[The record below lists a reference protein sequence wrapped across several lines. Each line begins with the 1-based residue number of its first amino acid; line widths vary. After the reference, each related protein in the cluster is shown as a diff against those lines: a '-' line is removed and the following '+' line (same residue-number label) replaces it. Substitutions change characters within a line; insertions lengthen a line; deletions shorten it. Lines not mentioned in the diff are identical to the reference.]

1 MGTRESGAF
10 LFGIYELY
18 KDIALSTRRKPCREH
33 EITEILSIFYE
44 KFLIKLR
51 ILLENERKRSRDM
64 KKRVLKVLAVTI
76 IAICSFLLVACN
88 SENYKS
94 GGLKK
99 TTAVAPIVYDV
110 SEKES
115 AVEKAATVDLS
126 ALSKEVNADGA
137 TVLSNDVTTITS
149 AGSYILTGAYA
160 GITVSVGNGETA
172 HLFLNNATISGG
184 AGIAISNTN
193 KKSTLIITACENTEN
208 EVASKGDD
216 VNAIHVKG
224 TLKINGTGTIKVS
237 AKKNGIKVSKGLSIA
252 DSTIN
257 LTAGNHALSARFIE
271 AENAKINVLSAGK
284 DALNAECDDETQEFT
299 LDEGYVSLKS
309 SKVFASVSGDGI
321 QADTFVYI
329 TGGSVDIKTAATF
342 VSYSAESMATYDLSE
357 DDFRYTKSG
366 DTYKKIDD
374 VASNGARYAMIQ
386 SAKGIKCGEIK
397 YEIDGTEYAV
407 TKNSNYFIVIDG
419 ARVKINSSDDAIHTN
434 SGNVLIKGGT
444 LDLTTLD
451 DGIHADELVKIDGGE
466 ITVNGSYEGI
476 EGAYVEI
483 GGGTIYITA
492 SDDGINAASDDES
505 VNEHIIISGGT
516 ITVDASGD
524 GLDSNGTI
532 YVSGGTLIVYG
543 PTTGADTGL
552 DADGGILIDG
562 GNVFVAS
569 SKEMLEIPASNSKS
583 NVLVY
588 GVNTV
593 AAGSEIILTNA
604 DGGEMVRITLKKQAQ
619 AIILSTPELA
629 TNGTYSLYADENLLA
644 SFSVTETITA
654 IGVQSNGGRGGQP
667 AQPGGAQPG
676 GQGGNPPA
684 PRN

>member
-1 MGTRESGAF
+1 M
-10 LFGIYELY
+10 L
-18 KDIALSTRRKPCREH
+18 K
-33 EITEILSIFYE
+33 
-44 KFLIKLR
+44 
-51 ILLENERKRSRDM
+51 NERKWSRDM

-126 ALSKEVNADGA
+126 ALSEDVNADGA

-160 GITVSVGNGETA
+160 GITVSVGDGETV
-172 HLFLNNATISGG
+172 HLFLNNATISEG

-224 TLKINGTGTIKVS
+224 ALKINGTGTIKVS

-252 DSTIN
+252 DSTLN
-257 LTAGNHALSARFIE
+257 VTAENHALSARFIE

-329 TGGSVDIKTAATF
+329 TGGSVDIETSATF
-342 VSYSAESMATYDLSE
+342 VSYSAESMATYNLSE
-357 DDFRYTKSG
+357 DDFRYIKSG
-366 DTYKKIDD
+366 DTYKKTDD
-374 VASNGARYAMIQ
+374 VATKGARYAMIQ

-492 SDDGINAASDDES
+492 SDDGINAASDDGINAASDDES

-524 GLDSNGTI
+524 GIDSNGTI

-593 AAGSEIILTNA
+593 SAGSEIILTNE

-654 IGVQSNGGRGGQP
+654 IGVRSNGRQGGQP

-676 GQGGNPPA
+676 GQGGNPPS

>member
-1 MGTRESGAF
+1 M
-10 LFGIYELY
+10 L
-18 KDIALSTRRKPCREH
+18 K
-33 EITEILSIFYE
+33 
-44 KFLIKLR
+44 
-51 ILLENERKRSRDM
+51 NERKWSRDM
-64 KKRVLKVLAVTI
+64 KKRILKVLDVTI

-88 SENYKS
+88 SGNYKS

-115 AVEKAATVDLS
+115 AVEKAAAVDLS
-126 ALSKEVNADGA
+126 ALSKDVDADGA
-137 TVLSNDVTTITS
+137 TVLSNDVTTITT

-160 GITVSVGNGETA
+160 GITVSVGNGETT

-184 AGIAISNTN
+184 AGIAIANTN

-216 VNAIHVKG
+216 ANAIHVKG
-224 TLKINGTGTIKVS
+224 TLKINGTGTINVS

-271 AENAKINVLSAGK
+271 AENTKINVLSAGK
-284 DALNAECDDETQEFT
+284 DALNAECDDKTQEFT

-329 TGGSVDIKTAATF
+329 TGGSVDIKTSATF
-342 VSYSAESMATYDLSE
+342 VSYGAESMATYDLSE
-357 DDFRYTKSG
+357 DDFRYIKSG

-374 VASNGARYAMIQ
+374 VATKGARYAMIQ

-593 AAGSEIILTNA
+593 QAGSEIILTNA

-654 IGVQSNGGRGGQP
+654 IGVRSNGR
-667 AQPGGAQPG
+667 
-676 GQGGNPPA
+676 QGGNPPA

>member
-1 MGTRESGAF
+1 M
-10 LFGIYELY
+10 L
-18 KDIALSTRRKPCREH
+18 K
-33 EITEILSIFYE
+33 
-44 KFLIKLR
+44 
-51 ILLENERKRSRDM
+51 NERKRSRDM
-64 KKRVLKVLAVTI
+64 KKRILKVLAVTV
-76 IAICSFLLVACN
+76 IAISSFLLVACN
-88 SENYKS
+88 SWNYKS

-126 ALSKEVNADGA
+126 ALSKDVNADGA
-137 TVLSNDVTTITS
+137 TVLSNDVTTITT

-160 GITVSVGNGETA
+160 GITVSVGDGETV
-172 HLFLNNATISGG
+172 HLFLNNATISEG

-224 TLKINGTGTIKVS
+224 ALKINGTGTIKVS
-237 AKKNGIKVSKGLSIA
+237 AKKNGIKVSKGLSIV
-252 DSTIN
+252 DSTLN
-257 LTAGNHALSARFIE
+257 VTAGNHALSARFIE
-271 AENAKINVLSAGK
+271 TENTKINVLSAGK

-329 TGGSVDIKTAATF
+329 AGGNVDIETAATF

-357 DDFRYTKSG
+357 DDFRYIKSG

-374 VASNGARYAMIQ
+374 VASKGARYAMIQ

-397 YEIDGTEYAV
+397 YEIDGTEYGV

-569 SKEMLEIPASNSKS
+569 SKEMMEIPASNSKS

-588 GVNTV
+588 GANTV
-593 AAGSEIILTNA
+593 QAGSEIILTNA

-654 IGVQSNGGRGGQP
+654 IGVRSNGR
-667 AQPGGAQPG
+667 
-676 GQGGNPPA
+676 QGGNPPA
-684 PRN
+684 PRK

>member
-1 MGTRESGAF
+1 M
-10 LFGIYELY
+10 L
-18 KDIALSTRRKPCREH
+18 K
-33 EITEILSIFYE
+33 
-44 KFLIKLR
+44 
-51 ILLENERKRSRDM
+51 NEGERSRDM
-64 KKRVLKVLAVTI
+64 KKTILKVLAVTI

-88 SENYKS
+88 GENYKS

-126 ALSKEVNADGA
+126 ALSNDVNADGA

-160 GITVSVGNGETA
+160 GITVSVGDGETV

-284 DALNAECDDETQEFT
+284 DALNAECDEETQEFT

-329 TGGSVDIKTAATF
+329 TGGSVDIKTSATF
-342 VSYSAESMATYDLSE
+342 VSYGAESMAAYDLSE
-357 DDFRYTKSG
+357 DDFRYIKSG

-374 VASNGARYAMIQ
+374 VASKGARYAMIQ

-407 TKNSNYFIVIDG
+407 TKNTNYFIVIDG

-444 LDLTTLD
+444 HDLTTLD

-466 ITVNGSYEGI
+466 ITVNGAYEGI

-524 GLDSNGTI
+524 GLDSNGAI
-532 YVSGGTLIVYG
+532 YVTGGTLIVYG

-593 AAGSEIILTNA
+593 QAGSEIILTNA

-654 IGVQSNGGRGGQP
+654 IGVRSNGR
-667 AQPGGAQPG
+667 
-676 GQGGNPPA
+676 QGGNPPA

>member
-1 MGTRESGAF
+1 
-10 LFGIYELY
+10 
-18 KDIALSTRRKPCREH
+18 
-33 EITEILSIFYE
+33 
-44 KFLIKLR
+44 
-51 ILLENERKRSRDM
+51 M
-64 KKRVLKVLAVTI
+64 KKRILKVLAVTI
-76 IAICSFLLVACN
+76 IAICSLLLVACN

-126 ALSKEVNADGA
+126 ALSKDVNADGA
-137 TVLSNDVTTITS
+137 SALSNDVTTITS

-160 GITVSVGNGETA
+160 GITVSVGNGETV

-284 DALNAECDDETQEFT
+284 DALNAECDDKTQEFT

-329 TGGSVDIKTAATF
+329 TGGSVDIETSATF
-342 VSYSAESMATYDLSE
+342 VSYSEESMATYNLSE
-357 DDFRYTKSG
+357 DDFRYIKSG
-366 DTYKKIDD
+366 DTYKKVADD
-374 VASNGARYAMIQ
+374 VATKGARYAMIQ

-397 YEIDGTEYAV
+397 YEIDGTEYVV
-407 TKNSNYFIVIDG
+407 TKNTNYFIVIDG

-434 SGNVLIKGGT
+434 SGNVLIKSGT

-483 GGGTIYITA
+483 GGGTIHITA

-569 SKEMLEIPASNSKS
+569 SKEMIEIPASNSKS

-593 AAGSEIILTNA
+593 SAGSEIILTNA

-619 AIILSTPELA
+619 AIILSMPELA

-654 IGVQSNGGRGGQP
+654 IGVQSNGR
-667 AQPGGAQPG
+667 
-676 GQGGNPPA
+676 QGGNPPV

>member
-1 MGTRESGAF
+1 M
-10 LFGIYELY
+10 L
-18 KDIALSTRRKPCREH
+18 K
-33 EITEILSIFYE
+33 
-44 KFLIKLR
+44 
-51 ILLENERKRSRDM
+51 NERKWSRDM
-64 KKRVLKVLAVTI
+64 KKRILKVLAVTI
-76 IAICSFLLVACN
+76 IATCSFLLVACN
-88 SENYKS
+88 GENDKS
-94 GGLKK
+94 GRLKK

-115 AVEKAATVDLS
+115 AVEKAATVDLL
-126 ALSKEVNADGA
+126 ALSKDVNTDGA

-160 GITVSVGNGETA
+160 GITVSVGNGETV
-172 HLFLNNATISGG
+172 HLFLNDATISGG

-208 EVASKGDD
+208 EVASAADD

-224 TLKINGTGTIKVS
+224 TLKINGTGTINVS

-271 AENAKINVLSAGK
+271 AANAKINVLSAGK

-299 LDEGYVSLKS
+299 LDEGYVSLKN
-309 SKVFASVSGDGI
+309 SKIIASVSGDGI

-357 DDFRYTKSG
+357 DDFRYIKSG
-366 DTYKKIDD
+366 DTYKKVADD
-374 VASNGARYAMIQ
+374 VATKGARYAMIQ

-444 LDLTTLD
+444 LDLMTLD

-483 GGGTIYITA
+483 GGGTINITA

-505 VNEHIIISGGT
+505 VSEHIIISGGT

-569 SKEMLEIPASNSKS
+569 SKEMLEIPASNSES

-593 AAGSEIILTNA
+593 PAGSEIILTNA

-654 IGVQSNGGRGGQP
+654 IGVRSNGRR
-667 AQPGGAQPG
+667 
-676 GQGGNPPA
+676 GGNPPA

>member
-1 MGTRESGAF
+1 M
-10 LFGIYELY
+10 L
-18 KDIALSTRRKPCREH
+18 K
-33 EITEILSIFYE
+33 
-44 KFLIKLR
+44 
-51 ILLENERKRSRDM
+51 NERKWSRNM
-64 KKRVLKVLAVTI
+64 KKRILKVLVVTI
-76 IAICSFLLVACN
+76 IAICSFSLVACN
-88 SENYKS
+88 SENDKS

-99 TTAVAPIVYDV
+99 TTAVAPTVYDV

-115 AVEKAATVDLS
+115 AVENAATVDLS
-126 ALSKEVNADGA
+126 TLSKDVNADGA

-160 GITVSVGNGETA
+160 GITVSVGNGETV
-172 HLFLNNATISGG
+172 HLFLNDATISGG
-184 AGIAISNTN
+184 TGIAISNTN

-257 LTAGNHALSARFIE
+257 LTVGNHALSARFIE

-329 TGGSVDIKTAATF
+329 TGGSVDIETSATF

-357 DDFRYTKSG
+357 DDFRYIKSG

-374 VASNGARYAMIQ
+374 VASKGARYAMIQ

-397 YEIDGTEYAV
+397 YEIDGTEYVV
-407 TKNSNYFIVIDG
+407 TKNTNYFIVIDG

-483 GGGTIYITA
+483 NGGTIYITA

-532 YVSGGTLIVYG
+532 YVTGGTLIVYG

-552 DADGGILIDG
+552 DADGGILIDD

-583 NVLVY
+583 NMLVY

-593 AAGSEIILTNA
+593 PAGSEIILTNA

-654 IGVQSNGGRGGQP
+654 IGVRSNGRQGGQP
-667 AQPGGAQPG
+667 EQPGGGQPGGQPG

>member
-1 MGTRESGAF
+1 
-10 LFGIYELY
+10 
-18 KDIALSTRRKPCREH
+18 
-33 EITEILSIFYE
+33 
-44 KFLIKLR
+44 
-51 ILLENERKRSRDM
+51 M
-64 KKRVLKVLAVTI
+64 KKRILKVLVVTI

-115 AVEKAATVDLS
+115 AVEKAASVDLS
-126 ALSKEVNADGA
+126 ALSKDVNADGA

-224 TLKINGTGTIKVS
+224 TLKINGTGTINVS

-271 AENAKINVLSAGK
+271 TENAKINVLSAGK

-329 TGGSVDIKTAATF
+329 TGGSVDIKTSATF
-342 VSYSAESMATYDLSE
+342 VSYGAESMATYNLSE
-357 DDFRYTKSG
+357 DDFRYIKSG

-374 VASNGARYAMIQ
+374 VASKGARYAMIQ

-397 YEIDGTEYAV
+397 HEIDGTEYAV

-492 SDDGINAASDDES
+492 SDDGINAASDDEN

-532 YVSGGTLIVYG
+532 YVTGGTLIVYG

-569 SKEMLEIPASNSKS
+569 TKEMLEIPASNSKS

-593 AAGSEIILTNA
+593 PAGSEIILTNA

-654 IGVQSNGGRGGQP
+654 IGVRSNGR
-667 AQPGGAQPG
+667 
-676 GQGGNPPA
+676 QGGNHPA
-684 PRN
+684 PRK

>member
-1 MGTRESGAF
+1 
-10 LFGIYELY
+10 
-18 KDIALSTRRKPCREH
+18 
-33 EITEILSIFYE
+33 
-44 KFLIKLR
+44 
-51 ILLENERKRSRDM
+51 M
-64 KKRVLKVLAVTI
+64 KKRILKVLVVTI

-126 ALSKEVNADGA
+126 ALSEEVNADGA

-172 HLFLNNATISGG
+172 HLFLNDATISGG

-224 TLKINGTGTIKVS
+224 ALKINGTGTIKVS

-252 DSTIN
+252 DSTLN
-257 LTAGNHALSARFIE
+257 VTAENHALSARFIE

-329 TGGSVDIKTAATF
+329 TGGSVDIKTSATF
-342 VSYSAESMATYDLSE
+342 VSYSVESMAAYDLSE
-357 DDFRYTKSG
+357 DDFRYIKSG

-374 VASNGARYAMIQ
+374 VATKGARYAMIQ

-407 TKNSNYFIVIDG
+407 TKNTNYFIVIDG

-434 SGNVLIKGGT
+434 SGNVLIKNGT

-483 GGGTIYITA
+483 DGGTIYITA

-532 YVSGGTLIVYG
+532 YVTGGTLIVYG

-593 AAGSEIILTNA
+593 RAGSEIILTNA

-654 IGVQSNGGRGGQP
+654 IGVRSNGR
-667 AQPGGAQPG
+667 
-676 GQGGNPPA
+676 QGGNPPA

>member
-1 MGTRESGAF
+1 
-10 LFGIYELY
+10 
-18 KDIALSTRRKPCREH
+18 
-33 EITEILSIFYE
+33 
-44 KFLIKLR
+44 
-51 ILLENERKRSRDM
+51 M
-64 KKRVLKVLAVTI
+64 KKTILKVLTVTI

-126 ALSKEVNADGA
+126 ALSEDVNADGA

-160 GITVSVGNGETA
+160 GITVSVGNGETV
-172 HLFLNNATISGG
+172 HLFLNDATISGG

-193 KKSTLIITACENTEN
+193 IKSTLIITACENTEN

-329 TGGSVDIKTAATF
+329 TGGSVDIETSATF

-357 DDFRYTKSG
+357 DDFRYIKSG

-374 VASNGARYAMIQ
+374 VASKGARYAMIQ

-407 TKNSNYFIVIDG
+407 TKNTNYFIVIDG

-483 GGGTIYITA
+483 GGGTVYITA
-492 SDDGINAASDDES
+492 SDDGINAASDDER

-524 GLDSNGTI
+524 GLDSNGAI
-532 YVSGGTLIVYG
+532 YVTGGTLIVYG

-593 AAGSEIILTNA
+593 PAGSEIILTNA

-654 IGVQSNGGRGGQP
+654 IGVRSNGR
-667 AQPGGAQPG
+667 
-676 GQGGNPPA
+676 QGGNPPA

>member
-1 MGTRESGAF
+1 
-10 LFGIYELY
+10 
-18 KDIALSTRRKPCREH
+18 
-33 EITEILSIFYE
+33 
-44 KFLIKLR
+44 
-51 ILLENERKRSRDM
+51 M
-64 KKRVLKVLAVTI
+64 KKRILKVLAVTV

-88 SENYKS
+88 GKNYKS
-94 GGLKK
+94 DRLKK

-126 ALSKEVNADGA
+126 ALSKDVNADGA
-137 TVLSNDVTTITS
+137 TVLSNDVTTITT

-224 TLKINGTGTIKVS
+224 TLKINGMGTIKVN

-271 AENAKINVLSAGK
+271 TENAKINVLSAGK

-309 SKVFASVSGDGI
+309 SKVLASVSGDGI

-329 TGGSVDIKTAATF
+329 TGGSVDIETAATF
-342 VSYSAESMATYDLSE
+342 VSYGAESMATYNLSE
-357 DDFRYTKSG
+357 DDFRYIKSG

-374 VASNGARYAMIQ
+374 VATKGARYAMIQ

-407 TKNSNYFIVIDG
+407 TKNTNYFIVIDG

-532 YVSGGTLIVYG
+532 YVTGGTLIVYG

-593 AAGSEIILTNA
+593 PAGSEIILTNA

-654 IGVQSNGGRGGQP
+654 IGVRSNGGRGG
-667 AQPGGAQPG
+667 
-676 GQGGNPPA
+676 NPLA
-684 PRN
+684 PRK

>member
-1 MGTRESGAF
+1 
-10 LFGIYELY
+10 
-18 KDIALSTRRKPCREH
+18 
-33 EITEILSIFYE
+33 
-44 KFLIKLR
+44 
-51 ILLENERKRSRDM
+51 M
-64 KKRVLKVLAVTI
+64 KKRILKVLAVTI
-76 IAICSFLLVACN
+76 IATCSFLLVACN

-94 GGLKK
+94 GRLKK

-126 ALSKEVNADGA
+126 ILSKDVNADGA

-284 DALNAECDDETQEFT
+284 DALNTECDDETQEFT

-329 TGGSVDIKTAATF
+329 TGGSVDIETSATF
-342 VSYSAESMATYDLSE
+342 VSYGAESMATYDLSE
-357 DDFRYTKSG
+357 DDFRYIKSG

-374 VASNGARYAMIQ
+374 VASKGARYAMIQ

-407 TKNSNYFIVIDG
+407 TKNTNYFIVIDG

-593 AAGSEIILTNA
+593 PAGSEIILTNA

-654 IGVQSNGGRGGQP
+654 IGVRSNGR
-667 AQPGGAQPG
+667 
-676 GQGGNPPA
+676 QGGNPPA

>member
-1 MGTRESGAF
+1 M
-10 LFGIYELY
+10 L
-18 KDIALSTRRKPCREH
+18 K
-33 EITEILSIFYE
+33 
-44 KFLIKLR
+44 
-51 ILLENERKRSRDM
+51 NERKWSRDM
-64 KKRVLKVLAVTI
+64 KKRILKVLAVTI
-76 IAICSFLLVACN
+76 ISICSFSLVACN
-88 SENYKS
+88 SENDKR

-99 TTAVAPIVYDV
+99 TTTVAPIVYDV

-115 AVEKAATVDLS
+115 AVESAATVDLS
-126 ALSKEVNADGA
+126 TLSKDVNADGA
-137 TVLSNDVTTITS
+137 TVLSNEETTITS

-160 GITVSVGNGETA
+160 GITVSVGNGETV

-208 EVASKGDD
+208 EVECTAND

-224 TLKINGTGTIKVS
+224 TLKINGTGTIKAS

-284 DALNAECDDETQEFT
+284 DALNAECDDETQAFT

-329 TGGSVDIKTAATF
+329 TGGSVDIKTSATF
-342 VSYSAESMATYDLSE
+342 VSYSAESVAAYDLSE
-357 DDFRYTKSG
+357 DDFRYIKSG
-366 DTYKKIDD
+366 DTYKKVADD
-374 VASNGARYAMIQ
+374 VAAKGARYAMIQ

-434 SGNVLIKGGT
+434 SGNVLIKSGT

-483 GGGTIYITA
+483 GGGTIHITA

-532 YVSGGTLIVYG
+532 YVTGGTLIVYG

-593 AAGSEIILTNA
+593 PAGSEIILTNA

-654 IGVQSNGGRGGQP
+654 IGVRSNGR
-667 AQPGGAQPG
+667 
-676 GQGGNPPA
+676 QGGNPPA

>member
-1 MGTRESGAF
+1 
-10 LFGIYELY
+10 
-18 KDIALSTRRKPCREH
+18 
-33 EITEILSIFYE
+33 
-44 KFLIKLR
+44 
-51 ILLENERKRSRDM
+51 M
-64 KKRVLKVLAVTI
+64 KKTIRKVLAVTI

-88 SENYKS
+88 GENYKS

-126 ALSKEVNADGA
+126 ALSEEVNAGGA
-137 TVLSNDVTTITS
+137 TVFSNDVTTITS

-216 VNAIHVKG
+216 ANAIHVKG
-224 TLKINGTGTIKVS
+224 TLKINGTGTINVS

-252 DSTIN
+252 DSTLN
-257 LTAGNHALSARFIE
+257 VTAGNNALSARFIE

-284 DALNAECDDETQEFT
+284 DALNAECDDKAQEFT

-329 TGGSVDIKTAATF
+329 TGGSVDIETSATF
-342 VSYSAESMATYDLSE
+342 VRYGAESMAAYDLSE
-357 DDFRYTKSG
+357 DDFRYIKSG

-374 VASNGARYAMIQ
+374 VATKGARYAMIQ

-419 ARVKINSSDDAIHTN
+419 ARVKIDSSDDAIHTN
-434 SGNVLIKGGT
+434 SGNVLIKGGA

-593 AAGSEIILTNA
+593 PAGSEIILTNA

-654 IGVQSNGGRGGQP
+654 IGVRSNGR
-667 AQPGGAQPG
+667 
-676 GQGGNPPA
+676 QGGNPPA
-684 PRN
+684 PRK

>member
-1 MGTRESGAF
+1 
-10 LFGIYELY
+10 
-18 KDIALSTRRKPCREH
+18 
-33 EITEILSIFYE
+33 
-44 KFLIKLR
+44 
-51 ILLENERKRSRDM
+51 M

-76 IAICSFLLVACN
+76 IATCSFLLVACN
-88 SENYKS
+88 SGNYKS

-137 TVLSNDVTTITS
+137 TVLSTDVTTITS

-160 GITVSVGNGETA
+160 GITVSVDNGETA

-271 AENAKINVLSAGK
+271 TENVKINVLSAGK

-329 TGGSVDIKTAATF
+329 TGGSVDIKTSATF

-357 DDFRYTKSG
+357 DDFRYIKSG

-374 VASNGARYAMIQ
+374 VASKGARYAMIQ

-524 GLDSNGTI
+524 GLDSNGAI
-532 YVSGGTLIVYG
+532 YVTGGTLIVYG

-593 AAGSEIILTNA
+593 QAGSEIILTNA

-654 IGVQSNGGRGGQP
+654 IGVRSNGR
-667 AQPGGAQPG
+667 
-676 GQGGNPPA
+676 QGGNPPA

>member
-1 MGTRESGAF
+1 M
-10 LFGIYELY
+10 
-18 KDIALSTRRKPCREH
+18 
-33 EITEILSIFYE
+33 
-44 KFLIKLR
+44 
-51 ILLENERKRSRDM
+51 LENERKRSRDM
-64 KKRVLKVLAVTI
+64 KKRALKVLAVTI
-76 IAICSFLLVACN
+76 IAICSFSLVACN

-94 GGLKK
+94 SGLKK

-110 SEKES
+110 SEKER

-126 ALSKEVNADGA
+126 ALSKDVNADGA
-137 TVLSNDVTTITS
+137 TVLSNDVTTITA

-160 GITVSVGNGETA
+160 GITVSVGNGETV
-172 HLFLNNATISGG
+172 HLFLNDATISGG

-224 TLKINGTGTIKVS
+224 TLKINGTGTINVS

-252 DSTIN
+252 DSTLN

-284 DALNAECDDETQEFT
+284 DALNAECDNETQEFT
-299 LDEGYVSLKS
+299 LEEGYVSLKN

-329 TGGSVDIKTAATF
+329 TGGSVDIKTSATF

-357 DDFRYTKSG
+357 DDFRYIKSG
-366 DTYKKIDD
+366 ETYKKIDD
-374 VASNGARYAMIQ
+374 VATKGARYAMIQ

-434 SGNVLIKGGT
+434 SGSVLIKGGT

-562 GNVFVAS
+562 GNVFVATT
-569 SKEMLEIPASNSKS
+569 KEMLEIPASNSKS

-593 AAGSEIILTNA
+593 QAGSEIILTNA

-629 TNGTYSLYADENLLA
+629 TNGTYSLYADESLLA

-654 IGVQSNGGRGGQP
+654 IGVRSNGRRGGQP

>member
-1 MGTRESGAF
+1 
-10 LFGIYELY
+10 
-18 KDIALSTRRKPCREH
+18 
-33 EITEILSIFYE
+33 
-44 KFLIKLR
+44 
-51 ILLENERKRSRDM
+51 M
-64 KKRVLKVLAVTI
+64 KKTILKVLAVTI

-115 AVEKAATVDLS
+115 AVEKTATVDLS
-126 ALSKEVNADGA
+126 ALSKDVNADGA

-208 EVASKGDD
+208 EVASAADD

-271 AENAKINVLSAGK
+271 TENAKINVLSAGK
-284 DALNAECDDETQEFT
+284 DALNAECDDKTQEFT

-329 TGGSVDIKTAATF
+329 TGGSVDIKTLATF
-342 VSYSAESMATYDLSE
+342 VSYSAESMATYNLTE
-357 DDFRYTKSG
+357 DDFRYIKSG

-374 VASNGARYAMIQ
+374 VATKGARYAMIQ

-524 GLDSNGTI
+524 GLDSNGAI
-532 YVSGGTLIVYG
+532 YVTGGTLIVYG

-593 AAGSEIILTNA
+593 QAGSEIILTNA

-654 IGVQSNGGRGGQP
+654 IGVRSNGR
-667 AQPGGAQPG
+667 
-676 GQGGNPPA
+676 QGGNPPA
-684 PRN
+684 PRK

>member
-1 MGTRESGAF
+1 
-10 LFGIYELY
+10 
-18 KDIALSTRRKPCREH
+18 
-33 EITEILSIFYE
+33 
-44 KFLIKLR
+44 
-51 ILLENERKRSRDM
+51 M
-64 KKRVLKVLAVTI
+64 KKRILKVLAVTI

-88 SENYKS
+88 NENYKS
-94 GGLKK
+94 GRLKK

-126 ALSKEVNADGA
+126 ALSEDVNADGA

-160 GITVSVGNGETA
+160 GITVSVGNGETT

-184 AGIAISNTN
+184 AGIAISNPN

-208 EVASKGDD
+208 EVASAADD

-329 TGGSVDIKTAATF
+329 TGGSVDIKTSATF
-342 VSYSAESMATYDLSE
+342 VSYSAESMATYDLTD
-357 DDFRYTKSG
+357 DDFRYIKSG
-366 DTYKKIDD
+366 DTYKKVADD
-374 VASNGARYAMIQ
+374 TARKGARYAMIQ

-407 TKNSNYFIVIDG
+407 TKNTNYFIVIDG

-483 GGGTIYITA
+483 DGGTIYITA

-532 YVSGGTLIVYG
+532 YVTGGTLIVYG

-593 AAGSEIILTNA
+593 PAGSEIILTNA

-629 TNGTYSLYADENLLA
+629 TNGTYSLFADENLLA

-654 IGVQSNGGRGGQP
+654 IGVRSNGR
-667 AQPGGAQPG
+667 
-676 GQGGNPPA
+676 QGGNPPA

>member
-1 MGTRESGAF
+1 M
-10 LFGIYELY
+10 L
-18 KDIALSTRRKPCREH
+18 K
-33 EITEILSIFYE
+33 
-44 KFLIKLR
+44 
-51 ILLENERKRSRDM
+51 NERKWSRDM
-64 KKRVLKVLAVTI
+64 KKRILKVLAVTI

-126 ALSKEVNADGA
+126 ALSEDVNADGA

-160 GITVSVGNGETA
+160 GITVSVGDGETV

-224 TLKINGTGTIKVS
+224 ALKINGTGTIKVS
-237 AKKNGIKVSKGLSIA
+237 AKKNGIKVSEGLSIA

-271 AENAKINVLSAGK
+271 TENAKIDVLSAGK

-342 VSYSAESMATYDLSE
+342 VSYGAESMATYDLSE
-357 DDFRYTKSG
+357 DDFRYIKSG
-366 DTYKKIDD
+366 DTYKKTDD
-374 VASNGARYAMIQ
+374 VASKGARYAMIQ

-483 GGGTIYITA
+483 DGGTIYITASDDGINAA

-532 YVSGGTLIVYG
+532 YVTGGTLIVYG

-593 AAGSEIILTNA
+593 PEGSEIILTNA

-644 SFSVTETITA
+644 SFSVTGTITA
-654 IGVQSNGGRGGQP
+654 IGVRSNGGRGGQP

-676 GQGGNPPA
+676 GQGGISPA

>member
-1 MGTRESGAF
+1 
-10 LFGIYELY
+10 
-18 KDIALSTRRKPCREH
+18 
-33 EITEILSIFYE
+33 
-44 KFLIKLR
+44 
-51 ILLENERKRSRDM
+51 M
-64 KKRVLKVLAVTI
+64 KKRILKVLVVTI

-126 ALSKEVNADGA
+126 ALSKDVNADGA
-137 TVLSNDVTTITS
+137 TVLSNDVTTITT

-172 HLFLNNATISGG
+172 HLFLNDATISGG

-224 TLKINGTGTIKVS
+224 ALKINGTGTIKVS

-271 AENAKINVLSAGK
+271 TENAKINVLSAGK
-284 DALNAECDDETQEFT
+284 DALNAECDEETQEFT

-329 TGGSVDIKTAATF
+329 TGGSVDIETSATF
-342 VSYSAESMATYDLSE
+342 VSYGAESMATYNLSE
-357 DDFRYTKSG
+357 DDFRYIKSG

-374 VASNGARYAMIQ
+374 VASKGARYAMIQ
-386 SAKGIKCGEIK
+386 SAKGIKCGESK

-524 GLDSNGTI
+524 GLDSNGAI
-532 YVSGGTLIVYG
+532 YVTGGTLIVYG

-593 AAGSEIILTNA
+593 PAGSEIILTNA

-654 IGVQSNGGRGGQP
+654 IGVRSNGR
-667 AQPGGAQPG
+667 
-676 GQGGNPPA
+676 QGGNPPA

>member
-1 MGTRESGAF
+1 
-10 LFGIYELY
+10 
-18 KDIALSTRRKPCREH
+18 
-33 EITEILSIFYE
+33 
-44 KFLIKLR
+44 
-51 ILLENERKRSRDM
+51 M
-64 KKRVLKVLAVTI
+64 KKRILKVLAVTVF
-76 IAICSFLLVACN
+76 AICSFSLVACN
-88 SENYKS
+88 SENDKS

-115 AVEKAATVDLS
+115 AVENAATVDLS
-126 ALSKEVNADGA
+126 ALSEDVNADGA
-137 TVLSNDVTTITS
+137 IALSNDVTTITT

-160 GITVSVGNGETA
+160 GITVSVGNGETV
-172 HLFLNNATISGG
+172 HLFLNDATISGG
-184 AGIAISNTN
+184 TGIAVSNTN

-257 LTAGNHALSARFIE
+257 LTAGNHAFSARFIE
-271 AENAKINVLSAGK
+271 AENVKINVLSAGK

-299 LDEGYVSLKS
+299 LDEGYVSLKN

-329 TGGSVDIKTAATF
+329 TGGSVDIKTSATF
-342 VSYSAESMATYDLSE
+342 VSYSEESMAAYDLSE
-357 DDFRYTKSG
+357 DDFKYIKSG

-374 VASNGARYAMIQ
+374 VATKGARYAMIQ

-451 DGIHADELVKIDGGE
+451 DGIHADEIVKIDGGE

-532 YVSGGTLIVYG
+532 YVTGGTLIVYG

-552 DADGGILIDG
+552 DADGGILIDD
-562 GNVFVAS
+562 GNVFVATT
-569 SKEMLEIPASNSKS
+569 KEMIEIPASNSKS

-593 AAGSEIILTNA
+593 QAGSEIILTNA

-654 IGVQSNGGRGGQP
+654 IGVRSNGR
-667 AQPGGAQPG
+667 
-676 GQGGNPPA
+676 QGGNPPA

>member
-1 MGTRESGAF
+1 M
-10 LFGIYELY
+10 L
-18 KDIALSTRRKPCREH
+18 K
-33 EITEILSIFYE
+33 
-44 KFLIKLR
+44 
-51 ILLENERKRSRDM
+51 NERKWSRDM
-64 KKRVLKVLAVTI
+64 KKRILKVLAVTI

-126 ALSKEVNADGA
+126 ALSKDVNADGA

-329 TGGSVDIKTAATF
+329 TGGSVDIKTSATF
-342 VSYSAESMATYDLSE
+342 VSYGTESMATYDLSE
-357 DDFRYTKSG
+357 DDFRYIKSG
-366 DTYKKIDD
+366 DTYKKVADD
-374 VASNGARYAMIQ
+374 VASKGARYAMIQ

-419 ARVKINSSDDAIHTN
+419 ARVKIDSSDDAIHTN

-532 YVSGGTLIVYG
+532 YVTGGTLIVYG
-543 PTTGADTGL
+543 PATGADTGL

-593 AAGSEIILTNA
+593 PEGSEIILTNA

-654 IGVQSNGGRGGQP
+654 IGVRSNGR
-667 AQPGGAQPG
+667 
-676 GQGGNPPA
+676 QGGNPPA

>member
-1 MGTRESGAF
+1 
-10 LFGIYELY
+10 
-18 KDIALSTRRKPCREH
+18 
-33 EITEILSIFYE
+33 
-44 KFLIKLR
+44 
-51 ILLENERKRSRDM
+51 M
-64 KKRVLKVLAVTI
+64 KKRILKVLAVTI
-76 IAICSFLLVACN
+76 IATCSFLLVACN

-94 GGLKK
+94 GRLKK

-126 ALSKEVNADGA
+126 ALSKDVNADGA
-137 TVLSNDVTTITS
+137 IALSNDVTTITS

-172 HLFLNNATISGG
+172 HLFLNDATISGG

-193 KKSTLIITACENTEN
+193 KKSTLIITACENTKN
-208 EVASKGDD
+208 EVASAADD

-237 AKKNGIKVSKGLSIA
+237 AKKNGIKVSKGLSIV

-271 AENAKINVLSAGK
+271 TENAKINVLSAGK

-329 TGGSVDIKTAATF
+329 TGGSVDIETSATF
-342 VSYSAESMATYDLSE
+342 VSYGAESMATYNLSE
-357 DDFRYTKSG
+357 DDFRYIKSG

-374 VASNGARYAMIQ
+374 VASKGARYAMIQ

-419 ARVKINSSDDAIHTN
+419 ARVKINSSDDAIHAN
-434 SGNVLIKGGT
+434 SGNVLIKGGA

-483 GGGTIYITA
+483 GGGTIYVTA

-532 YVSGGTLIVYG
+532 YVTGGTLIVYG

-593 AAGSEIILTNA
+593 QAGSEIILTNA

-654 IGVQSNGGRGGQP
+654 IGVRSNGR
-667 AQPGGAQPG
+667 
-676 GQGGNPPA
+676 QGGNPPA

>member
-1 MGTRESGAF
+1 
-10 LFGIYELY
+10 
-18 KDIALSTRRKPCREH
+18 
-33 EITEILSIFYE
+33 
-44 KFLIKLR
+44 
-51 ILLENERKRSRDM
+51 M
-64 KKRVLKVLAVTI
+64 KKRILKVLVVTI
-76 IAICSFLLVACN
+76 IAICSFSLVACN
-88 SENYKS
+88 SENDKS

-99 TTAVAPIVYDV
+99 TTAVAPTVYDV

-115 AVEKAATVDLS
+115 AVEKAAAVDLS
-126 ALSKEVNADGA
+126 ALSEDVNADGA
-137 TVLSNDVTTITS
+137 IALSNDVTTITT

-160 GITVSVGNGETA
+160 GITVSVGNGETV
-172 HLFLNNATISGG
+172 HLFLNDATISGG
-184 AGIAISNTN
+184 TGIAVSNTN

-329 TGGSVDIKTAATF
+329 TGGSVDIETSATF
-342 VSYSAESMATYDLSE
+342 VSYGAESMAAYNLSE
-357 DDFRYTKSG
+357 DEFRYIKSG
-366 DTYKKIDD
+366 DTYKKTDD
-374 VASNGARYAMIQ
+374 VATKGARYAMIQ
-386 SAKGIKCGEIK
+386 STKGIKCGEIK

-419 ARVKINSSDDAIHTN
+419 ARVKIDSSDDAIHTN
-434 SGNVLIKGGT
+434 SGNVLIKSGT

-466 ITVNGSYEGI
+466 ITVNGAYEGI

-532 YVSGGTLIVYG
+532 YVTGGTLIVYG

-552 DADGGILIDG
+552 DADGGILIDD

-593 AAGSEIILTNA
+593 PAGSEIILTNA

-654 IGVQSNGGRGGQP
+654 IGVRSNGR
-667 AQPGGAQPG
+667 
-676 GQGGNPPA
+676 QGGNPPA
-684 PRN
+684 PRK

>member
-1 MGTRESGAF
+1 
-10 LFGIYELY
+10 
-18 KDIALSTRRKPCREH
+18 
-33 EITEILSIFYE
+33 
-44 KFLIKLR
+44 
-51 ILLENERKRSRDM
+51 M
-64 KKRVLKVLAVTI
+64 KKRILKVLTVTI

-237 AKKNGIKVSKGLSIA
+237 ARKNGIKVSKGLSIA

-329 TGGSVDIKTAATF
+329 TGGSVDIETSATF
-342 VSYSAESMATYDLSE
+342 VSYGAESMATYDLSE
-357 DDFRYTKSG
+357 DDFRYIKSG

-374 VASNGARYAMIQ
+374 VASKGARYAMIQ

-407 TKNSNYFIVIDG
+407 TKNTNYFIVIDG

-466 ITVNGSYEGI
+466 ITVNGAYEGI

-593 AAGSEIILTNA
+593 PEGSEIILTNA

-654 IGVQSNGGRGGQP
+654 IGVRSNGR
-667 AQPGGAQPG
+667 
-676 GQGGNPPA
+676 QGGNLPA

>member
-1 MGTRESGAF
+1 M
-10 LFGIYELY
+10 L
-18 KDIALSTRRKPCREH
+18 K
-33 EITEILSIFYE
+33 
-44 KFLIKLR
+44 
-51 ILLENERKRSRDM
+51 NERKRSRDM
-64 KKRVLKVLAVTI
+64 KKRILKVLAVTV

-126 ALSKEVNADGA
+126 ALSNDVNADGA

-160 GITVSVGNGETA
+160 GITVSVGDGETV

-224 TLKINGTGTIKVS
+224 ALKINGTGTIKVS

-284 DALNAECDDETQEFT
+284 DALNAECDDETQAFT

-329 TGGSVDIKTAATF
+329 TGGSVDIKTSATF
-342 VSYSAESMATYDLSE
+342 VRYGAESTATYNLSE
-357 DDFRYTKSG
+357 DDFRYIKSG

-374 VASNGARYAMIQ
+374 VASKGARYAMIQ

-407 TKNSNYFIVIDG
+407 TKNTNYFIVIDG

-466 ITVNGSYEGI
+466 ITVNGAYEGI

-588 GVNTV
+588 GANTV
-593 AAGSEIILTNA
+593 PAGSEIILTNA

-654 IGVQSNGGRGGQP
+654 IGVRSNGRQGGQ
-667 AQPGGAQPG
+667 
-676 GQGGNPPA
+676 PPA
-684 PRN
+684 PRK

>member
-1 MGTRESGAF
+1 
-10 LFGIYELY
+10 
-18 KDIALSTRRKPCREH
+18 
-33 EITEILSIFYE
+33 
-44 KFLIKLR
+44 
-51 ILLENERKRSRDM
+51 M
-64 KKRVLKVLAVTI
+64 KKTILKVLAVMI

-126 ALSKEVNADGA
+126 TLSKDVNADGA
-137 TVLSNDVTTITS
+137 TVLSNDVTTITT

-224 TLKINGTGTIKVS
+224 TLKINGTGTINAS

-271 AENAKINVLSAGK
+271 TENAKINVLSAEK

-299 LDEGYVSLKS
+299 LDEGYVSLKN
-309 SKVFASVSGDGI
+309 SKVFANVSGDGI

-342 VSYSAESMATYDLSE
+342 VSYGAESLATYDLSE
-357 DDFRYTKSG
+357 DDFRYIKSG

-374 VASNGARYAMIQ
+374 VASKGARYAMIQ

-419 ARVKINSSDDAIHTN
+419 ARVKIDSSDDAIHTN

-466 ITVNGSYEGI
+466 ITVNGAYEGI

-483 GGGTIYITA
+483 NGGTIYITA

-593 AAGSEIILTNA
+593 RAGSEIILTNA

-654 IGVQSNGGRGGQP
+654 IGVRSNGR
-667 AQPGGAQPG
+667 
-676 GQGGNPPA
+676 QGGNPPA

>member
-1 MGTRESGAF
+1 M
-10 LFGIYELY
+10 L
-18 KDIALSTRRKPCREH
+18 K
-33 EITEILSIFYE
+33 
-44 KFLIKLR
+44 
-51 ILLENERKRSRDM
+51 NERKWSRNM
-64 KKRVLKVLAVTI
+64 KKRILKVLVVTI
-76 IAICSFLLVACN
+76 IAICSFSLVACN
-88 SENYKS
+88 SENDKS

-99 TTAVAPIVYDV
+99 TTAVAPTVYDV

-115 AVEKAATVDLS
+115 AVENAATVDLS
-126 ALSKEVNADGA
+126 TLSKDVNADGA

-160 GITVSVGNGETA
+160 GITVSVGNGETV
-172 HLFLNNATISGG
+172 HLFLNDATISGG
-184 AGIAISNTN
+184 TGIAISNTN

-271 AENAKINVLSAGK
+271 TENVKINVLSAGK

-299 LDEGYVSLKS
+299 LNEGYVSLKN
-309 SKVFASVSGDGI
+309 SKIIASVSGDGI

-342 VSYSAESMATYDLSE
+342 VSYSAESMAAYDLSE
-357 DDFRYTKSG
+357 DDFRYIKSG
-366 DTYKKIDD
+366 DTYKKVADD
-374 VASNGARYAMIQ
+374 VATKGARYAMIQ
-386 SAKGIKCGEIK
+386 STKGIKC
-397 YEIDGTEYAV
+397 
-407 TKNSNYFIVIDG
+407 
-419 ARVKINSSDDAIHTN
+419 
-434 SGNVLIKGGT
+434 
-444 LDLTTLD
+444 
-451 DGIHADELVKIDGGE
+451 GE

-476 EGAYVEI
+476 EGAHVEI
-483 GGGTIYITA
+483 GDGTIYITA

-505 VNEHIIISGGT
+505 VSEHIIISGGT

-532 YVSGGTLIVYG
+532 YVTGGTLIVYG
-543 PTTGADTGL
+543 PTTGVDTGL
-552 DADGGILIDG
+552 DADGGILIDD
-562 GNVFVAS
+562 GNVFVATT
-569 SKEMLEIPASNSKS
+569 KEMIEIPASNSKS

-593 AAGSEIILTNA
+593 QAGSEIILTNA

-644 SFSVTETITA
+644 SFSVTDTITA
-654 IGVQSNGGRGGQP
+654 IGVRSNGGQGG
-667 AQPGGAQPG
+667 QPG
-676 GQGGNPPA
+676 GQPGGHGGNPSA

>member
-1 MGTRESGAF
+1 M
-10 LFGIYELY
+10 L
-18 KDIALSTRRKPCREH
+18 K
-33 EITEILSIFYE
+33 
-44 KFLIKLR
+44 
-51 ILLENERKRSRDM
+51 NERKRSRDM
-64 KKRVLKVLAVTI
+64 KKRILKVLVVTI

-115 AVEKAATVDLS
+115 AVEKAAAVDLS
-126 ALSKEVNADGA
+126 ALSKDVNADGA

-172 HLFLNNATISGG
+172 HLFLNDATISGG

-252 DSTIN
+252 DSTLI

-299 LDEGYVSLKS
+299 LDEGYVSLKN

-329 TGGSVDIKTAATF
+329 TGGSVDIETAATF
-342 VSYSAESMATYDLSE
+342 VSYGAESMATYDLSE
-357 DDFRYTKSG
+357 DDFRYIKSS

-374 VASNGARYAMIQ
+374 VATKGARYAMIQ

-434 SGNVLIKGGT
+434 SGNVLIKGGA

-451 DGIHADELVKIDGGE
+451 DGIHADELVKIDGGK

-532 YVSGGTLIVYG
+532 YVTGGTLIVYG

-593 AAGSEIILTNA
+593 PAGSEIILTNA

-654 IGVQSNGGRGGQP
+654 IGVRSNGR
-667 AQPGGAQPG
+667 
-676 GQGGNPPA
+676 QGGNPPA

>member
-1 MGTRESGAF
+1 M
-10 LFGIYELY
+10 L
-18 KDIALSTRRKPCREH
+18 K
-33 EITEILSIFYE
+33 
-44 KFLIKLR
+44 
-51 ILLENERKRSRDM
+51 NERKWSRNM
-64 KKRVLKVLAVTI
+64 KKRILKVLVVTI
-76 IAICSFLLVACN
+76 IAICSFSLVACN
-88 SENYKS
+88 SENDKS

-99 TTAVAPIVYDV
+99 TTAVAPTVYDV

-126 ALSKEVNADGA
+126 ALSKDVNANGA
-137 TVLSNDVTTITS
+137 TVFSNDVTTITS

-160 GITVSVGNGETA
+160 GITVSVGNGETV
-172 HLFLNNATISGG
+172 HLFLNDATISGG

-224 TLKINGTGTIKVS
+224 TMKINGTGTINVS

-271 AENAKINVLSAGK
+271 TENAKINVLSAGK

-299 LDEGYVSLKS
+299 LNEGYVSLKS
-309 SKVFASVSGDGI
+309 SKIIASVSGDGI

-329 TGGSVDIKTAATF
+329 TGGSVDIETSATF
-342 VSYSAESMATYDLSE
+342 VSYSAESIAAYDLSE
-357 DDFRYTKSG
+357 DDFRYIKSG

-374 VASNGARYAMIQ
+374 VASKGARYAMIQ

-532 YVSGGTLIVYG
+532 YVTGGTLIVYG

-552 DADGGILIDG
+552 DADGGILIDD

-593 AAGSEIILTNA
+593 PAGSEIILTNA

-654 IGVQSNGGRGGQP
+654 IGVRSNGRQR
-667 AQPGGAQPG
+667 
-676 GQGGNPPA
+676 GNPPA

>member
-1 MGTRESGAF
+1 M
-10 LFGIYELY
+10 L
-18 KDIALSTRRKPCREH
+18 K
-33 EITEILSIFYE
+33 
-44 KFLIKLR
+44 
-51 ILLENERKRSRDM
+51 NERKRSRDM
-64 KKRVLKVLAVTI
+64 KKRILKVLVVTI

-126 ALSKEVNADGA
+126 TLSKDVNADGA

-160 GITVSVGNGETA
+160 GITVSVGNDETA
-172 HLFLNNATISGG
+172 HLFLNDATISGG

-237 AKKNGIKVSKGLSIA
+237 AKKNGIKVSEGLSIA

-284 DALNAECDDETQEFT
+284 DALNAECDDKTQEFT

-309 SKVFASVSGDGI
+309 SKVFANVSGDGI

-342 VSYSAESMATYDLSE
+342 VNYSAESMVTYNLSE
-357 DDFRYTKSG
+357 DDFRYIKSG

-374 VASNGARYAMIQ
+374 VATKGARYAMIQ
-386 SAKGIKCGEIK
+386 SAKGIECGEIK

-407 TKNSNYFIVIDG
+407 KKNSNYFIVIDG

-434 SGNVLIKGGT
+434 SGNVLVKGGT

-483 GGGTIYITA
+483 GGGTIYIIA

-532 YVSGGTLIVYG
+532 YVTGGTLIVYG

-569 SKEMLEIPASNSKS
+569 SKEMLGIPASNSKS

-588 GVNTV
+588 GANTV
-593 AAGSEIILTNA
+593 QAGSEIILTNA

-654 IGVQSNGGRGGQP
+654 IGVRSNGR
-667 AQPGGAQPG
+667 
-676 GQGGNPPA
+676 QGGNPPA

>member
-1 MGTRESGAF
+1 MKKKEQG
-10 LFGIYELY
+10 
-18 KDIALSTRRKPCREH
+18 
-33 EITEILSIFYE
+33 
-44 KFLIKLR
+44 
-51 ILLENERKRSRDM
+51 M
-64 KKRVLKVLAVTI
+64 KKRILKVLVVTVF
-76 IAICSFLLVACN
+76 AICLFSLVACN
-88 SENYKS
+88 SENDKS

-99 TTAVAPIVYDV
+99 TTAVAPTVYDV

-115 AVEKAATVDLS
+115 AVENAATVDLS
-126 ALSKEVNADGA
+126 TLSKDVNADGA

-160 GITVSVGNGETA
+160 GITVSVGNGETV
-172 HLFLNNATISGG
+172 HLFLNDATISGG
-184 AGIAISNTN
+184 TGIAVSNTN

-271 AENAKINVLSAGK
+271 TENAKINVLSAEK

-299 LDEGYVSLKS
+299 LNEGYVSLKN
-309 SKVFASVSGDGI
+309 SKIIASVSGDGI

-342 VSYSAESMATYDLSE
+342 VSYSAESMAAYDLSE
-357 DDFRYTKSG
+357 DDFRYIKSG
-366 DTYKKIDD
+366 DTYKKVADD
-374 VASNGARYAMIQ
+374 VATKSARYAMIQ
-386 SAKGIKCGEIK
+386 STKGIKCGEIK

-419 ARVKINSSDDAIHTN
+419 ARVKIDSSDDAIHTN
-434 SGNVLIKGGT
+434 SGNVLIKGGA

-466 ITVNGSYEGI
+466 ITVNGAYEGI

-532 YVSGGTLIVYG
+532 YVTGGTLIVYG

-552 DADGGILIDG
+552 DADGGILIDD
-562 GNVFVAS
+562 GNVFVATT
-569 SKEMLEIPASNSKS
+569 KEMIEIPASNSKS

-593 AAGSEIILTNA
+593 QAGSEIILTNA

-644 SFSVTETITA
+644 SFSVTDTITA
-654 IGVQSNGGRGGQP
+654 IGVRSN
-667 AQPGGAQPG
+667 G
-676 GQGGNPPA
+676 GQGG
-684 PRN
+684 

>member
-1 MGTRESGAF
+1 M
-10 LFGIYELY
+10 L
-18 KDIALSTRRKPCREH
+18 K
-33 EITEILSIFYE
+33 
-44 KFLIKLR
+44 
-51 ILLENERKRSRDM
+51 NERKRSRDM
-64 KKRVLKVLAVTI
+64 KKRILKVLAVTI

-126 ALSKEVNADGA
+126 ALSKDVNADGA
-137 TVLSNDVTTITS
+137 TVLSNDVTTITT

-216 VNAIHVKG
+216 ANAIHVKG

-271 AENAKINVLSAGK
+271 TENAKINVLSAGK
-284 DALNAECDDETQEFT
+284 DALNAECDDKTQEFT

-329 TGGSVDIKTAATF
+329 TGGSVDIETSATI
-342 VSYSAESMATYDLSE
+342 VSYGAESMATYNLSE
-357 DDFRYTKSG
+357 DDFRYIKSG

-374 VASNGARYAMIQ
+374 VATKGARYAMIQ

-434 SGNVLIKGGT
+434 LGNVLIKGGT

-532 YVSGGTLIVYG
+532 YVTGGTLIVYG

-593 AAGSEIILTNA
+593 QAGSEIILTNA

-654 IGVQSNGGRGGQP
+654 IGVRSNGR
-667 AQPGGAQPG
+667 
-676 GQGGNPPA
+676 QGGNPPA

>member
-1 MGTRESGAF
+1 M
-10 LFGIYELY
+10 L
-18 KDIALSTRRKPCREH
+18 K
-33 EITEILSIFYE
+33 
-44 KFLIKLR
+44 
-51 ILLENERKRSRDM
+51 NERKWSRNM
-64 KKRVLKVLAVTI
+64 KKRILKVLVVTI
-76 IAICSFLLVACN
+76 IAICLFSLVACN
-88 SENYKS
+88 SENDKS

-99 TTAVAPIVYDV
+99 TTAVAPTVYDV

-115 AVEKAATVDLS
+115 AVENAATVDLS
-126 ALSKEVNADGA
+126 TLSKDVNADGA

-160 GITVSVGNGETA
+160 GITVSVGNGETV
-172 HLFLNNATISGG
+172 HLFLNDATISGG
-184 AGIAISNTN
+184 TGIAVSNTN

-271 AENAKINVLSAGK
+271 TENAKINVLSAEK

-299 LDEGYVSLKS
+299 LNEGYVSLKN
-309 SKVFASVSGDGI
+309 SKIIASVSGDGI

-342 VSYSAESMATYDLSE
+342 VSYSAESMAAYDLSE
-357 DDFRYTKSG
+357 DDFRYIKSG
-366 DTYKKIDD
+366 DTYKKVADD
-374 VASNGARYAMIQ
+374 VATKSARYAMIQ
-386 SAKGIKCGEIK
+386 STKGIKCGEIK

-419 ARVKINSSDDAIHTN
+419 ARVKIDSSDDAIHTN
-434 SGNVLIKGGT
+434 SGNVLIKGGA

-466 ITVNGSYEGI
+466 ITVNGAYEGI

-532 YVSGGTLIVYG
+532 YVTGGTLIVYG

-593 AAGSEIILTNA
+593 PAGSEIILTNA

-644 SFSVTETITA
+644 SFSVTDTITA
-654 IGVQSNGGRGGQP
+654 IGVRSN
-667 AQPGGAQPG
+667 G

>member
-1 MGTRESGAF
+1 
-10 LFGIYELY
+10 
-18 KDIALSTRRKPCREH
+18 
-33 EITEILSIFYE
+33 
-44 KFLIKLR
+44 
-51 ILLENERKRSRDM
+51 M
-64 KKRVLKVLAVTI
+64 KKRILKVLVVTI
-76 IAICSFLLVACN
+76 IAICSFSLVACN
-88 SENYKS
+88 SESNKS
-94 GGLKK
+94 GKGLNT

-115 AVEKAATVDLS
+115 AVESAATVDLS
-126 ALSKEVNADGA
+126 ALSKDVNADGA
-137 TVLSNDVTTITS
+137 TALSNDVTTITS

-172 HLFLNNATISGG
+172 HLFLNDATISGG

-237 AKKNGIKVSKGLSIA
+237 AKKNGIKVSEGLSIA
-252 DSTIN
+252 DSTLKI
-257 LTAGNHALSARFIE
+257 TAGNHALSARCIE

-284 DALNAECDDETQEFT
+284 DALNAECDDKTQEFT

-329 TGGSVDIKTAATF
+329 AGGNVDIKTAATF
-342 VSYSAESMATYDLSE
+342 VSYGVESMATYDLSE
-357 DDFRYTKSG
+357 DDFRYIKSG

-374 VASNGARYAMIQ
+374 VASKGARYAMIQ

-407 TKNSNYFIVIDG
+407 TKNSNYFIVIAG

-532 YVSGGTLIVYG
+532 YVTGGTLIVYG

-569 SKEMLEIPASNSKS
+569 SKEMLEIPASNSES

-593 AAGSEIILTNA
+593 PAGSEIILTNA

-654 IGVQSNGGRGGQP
+654 IGVRSNGR
-667 AQPGGAQPG
+667 
-676 GQGGNPPA
+676 QGGNPPA
-684 PRN
+684 PRK

>member
-1 MGTRESGAF
+1 
-10 LFGIYELY
+10 
-18 KDIALSTRRKPCREH
+18 
-33 EITEILSIFYE
+33 
-44 KFLIKLR
+44 
-51 ILLENERKRSRDM
+51 M
-64 KKRVLKVLAVTI
+64 KKRILKVLAVTI
-76 IAICSFLLVACN
+76 IATCSFLLVACN
-88 SENYKS
+88 GENDKS
-94 GGLKK
+94 GRLKK

-115 AVEKAATVDLS
+115 AVEKAATVDLL
-126 ALSKEVNADGA
+126 ALSKDVNTDGA
-137 TVLSNDVTTITS
+137 TVLSNDVTTITA
-149 AGSYILTGAYA
+149 AGNYILTGAYA
-160 GITVSVGNGETA
+160 GITVSVGNGETV
-172 HLFLNNATISGG
+172 HLFLNDATISGG

-208 EVASKGDD
+208 EVASAADD

-224 TLKINGTGTIKVS
+224 TLKINGTGTINVS

-271 AENAKINVLSAGK
+271 AANAKINVLSAGK

-299 LDEGYVSLKS
+299 LDEGYVSLKN
-309 SKVFASVSGDGI
+309 SKIIASVSGDGI

-357 DDFRYTKSG
+357 DDFRYIKSG
-366 DTYKKIDD
+366 DTYKKVADD
-374 VASNGARYAMIQ
+374 VATKGARYAMIQ

-444 LDLTTLD
+444 LDLMTLD

-483 GGGTIYITA
+483 GGGTINITA

-505 VNEHIIISGGT
+505 VSEHIIISGGT

-593 AAGSEIILTNA
+593 PAGSEIILTNA

-654 IGVQSNGGRGGQP
+654 IGVRSNGRR
-667 AQPGGAQPG
+667 
-676 GQGGNPPA
+676 GGNPPA

>member
-1 MGTRESGAF
+1 
-10 LFGIYELY
+10 
-18 KDIALSTRRKPCREH
+18 
-33 EITEILSIFYE
+33 
-44 KFLIKLR
+44 
-51 ILLENERKRSRDM
+51 M
-64 KKRVLKVLAVTI
+64 KKRILKVLAVTI
-76 IAICSFLLVACN
+76 IATCSFLLVACN

-126 ALSKEVNADGA
+126 ALSKDVNADGA
-137 TVLSNDVTTITS
+137 TVLSNDVTTITT

-193 KKSTLIITACENTEN
+193 IKSTLIITACENTEN
-208 EVASKGDD
+208 EVASAADD

-224 TLKINGTGTIKVS
+224 TLKINGTGTINVS
-237 AKKNGIKVSKGLSIA
+237 AKKNGIKVSEGLSIA

-284 DALNAECDDETQEFT
+284 DALNAECDDKTQEFT

-329 TGGSVDIKTAATF
+329 TGGSVDIKTSATF
-342 VSYSAESMATYDLSE
+342 VSYGAESMAAYDLSE
-357 DDFRYTKSG
+357 DDFRYIKSG
-366 DTYKKIDD
+366 NTYKKIDD
-374 VASNGARYAMIQ
+374 VASKGARYAMIQ

-407 TKNSNYFIVIDG
+407 TKNTNYFIVIDG

-593 AAGSEIILTNA
+593 PAGSEIILTNA
-604 DGGEMVRITLKKQAQ
+604 DGGEMIRITLKKQAQ
-619 AIILSTPELA
+619 AIILSMPELA

-654 IGVQSNGGRGGQP
+654 IGVRSSGR
-667 AQPGGAQPG
+667 
-676 GQGGNPPA
+676 QGGNPPA

>member
-1 MGTRESGAF
+1 
-10 LFGIYELY
+10 
-18 KDIALSTRRKPCREH
+18 
-33 EITEILSIFYE
+33 
-44 KFLIKLR
+44 
-51 ILLENERKRSRDM
+51 M
-64 KKRVLKVLAVTI
+64 KKTILKVLAVTI
-76 IAICSFLLVACN
+76 IATCSFLLVACN

-94 GGLKK
+94 SGLKK

-126 ALSKEVNADGA
+126 ALSKDVNADGA

-172 HLFLNNATISGG
+172 HLFLNDATISGG

-216 VNAIHVKG
+216 ANAIHVKG
-224 TLKINGTGTIKVS
+224 TLKINGTGTINVS

-271 AENAKINVLSAGK
+271 TENVEINVLSAGK

-329 TGGSVDIKTAATF
+329 TGGSVDIKTSATF
-342 VSYSAESMATYDLSE
+342 VSYSAESMAAYNLSE
-357 DDFRYTKSG
+357 DDFRYIKSG

-374 VASNGARYAMIQ
+374 VASKGARYAMIQ

-407 TKNSNYFIVIDG
+407 TKNTNYFIVFDG

-505 VNEHIIISGGT
+505 VSEHIIISGGT

-532 YVSGGTLIVYG
+532 YVTGGTLIVYG

-593 AAGSEIILTNA
+593 PAGSEIILTNA

-644 SFSVTETITA
+644 SFSVTGTITA
-654 IGVQSNGGRGGQP
+654 IGVRSNGR
-667 AQPGGAQPG
+667 
-676 GQGGNPPA
+676 QGGNPPA

>member
-1 MGTRESGAF
+1 
-10 LFGIYELY
+10 
-18 KDIALSTRRKPCREH
+18 
-33 EITEILSIFYE
+33 
-44 KFLIKLR
+44 
-51 ILLENERKRSRDM
+51 M

-88 SENYKS
+88 GGNYKS

-126 ALSKEVNADGA
+126 ALSEDVNADGA
-137 TVLSNDVTTITS
+137 TVLSNDVTTITT

-160 GITVSVGNGETA
+160 GITVSVGNGETT

-208 EVASKGDD
+208 EVASAADD
-216 VNAIHVKG
+216 ANAIHVKG

-257 LTAGNHALSARFIE
+257 LTAGKHALSARFIE
-271 AENAKINVLSAGK
+271 TENAEINVLSAGK

-342 VSYSAESMATYDLSE
+342 VSYGAESMAAYNLSE
-357 DDFRYTKSG
+357 DDFRYIKSG
-366 DTYKKIDD
+366 DTYKKTDD
-374 VASNGARYAMIQ
+374 VASKGARYAMIQ

-419 ARVKINSSDDAIHTN
+419 ARVKINSSDDAIHAN
-434 SGNVLIKGGT
+434 SGNVLIKGGA
-444 LDLTTLD
+444 LDLTTRD

-532 YVSGGTLIVYG
+532 YVTGGTLIVYG

-562 GNVFVAS
+562 GNVFVATT
-569 SKEMLEIPASNSKS
+569 KEMIEIPASNSKS

-593 AAGSEIILTNA
+593 QAGSEIILTNA

-654 IGVQSNGGRGGQP
+654 IGVRSNGR
-667 AQPGGAQPG
+667 
-676 GQGGNPPA
+676 QGGNSPA
-684 PRN
+684 PRK

>member
-1 MGTRESGAF
+1 
-10 LFGIYELY
+10 
-18 KDIALSTRRKPCREH
+18 
-33 EITEILSIFYE
+33 
-44 KFLIKLR
+44 
-51 ILLENERKRSRDM
+51 M
-64 KKRVLKVLAVTI
+64 KKTILKVLVVTI

-94 GGLKK
+94 DGLKK

-126 ALSKEVNADGA
+126 ALSKDVNADGA
-137 TVLSNDVTTITS
+137 TVLSNDVTTITT

-160 GITVSVGNGETA
+160 GITVSVGNGETV

-252 DSTIN
+252 DSTLN
-257 LTAGNHALSARFIE
+257 VTAGNHALSARFIE

-284 DALNAECDDETQEFT
+284 DALNAECDDKTQEFT

-329 TGGSVDIKTAATF
+329 TGGNVDIETSATF
-342 VSYSAESMATYDLSE
+342 VSYSEESMATYDLSE
-357 DDFRYTKSG
+357 DDFRYIKSG

-374 VASNGARYAMIQ
+374 VATKGARYAMIQ

-407 TKNSNYFIVIDG
+407 TKNTNYFIVIDG

-593 AAGSEIILTNA
+593 PAGSEIILTNA

-629 TNGTYSLYADENLLA
+629 TNGTYSLFADENLLA

-654 IGVQSNGGRGGQP
+654 IGVRSNGR
-667 AQPGGAQPG
+667 
-676 GQGGNPPA
+676 QGGNPPA